1 MLNLRAFVRRATT
14 VAVTSAALV
23 FGAAGNAQAGCGTI
37 WTFNMTD
44 HWMWVTIYSLGHAF
58 HYDWGW
64 VAPHNGRA
72 WHAGG
77 APTPMSYMCGSY
89 YHVRAE
95 VKGATDPHASS
106 ADGPNIFDTEI
117 EINPQLKNWLEMIG
131 GVVKMGLT
139 CAAGDEAVCAVK
151 WGLEKGFDM
160 AVFGNE
166 SSGGIVCLA
175 TRDNKGFYWV
185 ENDGCGDPK
194 AKPAPSVVP
203 HIALSLPSNRL
214 GVGGLPV
221 RVYIRVDG
229 RPTTNPGVDGRWS
242 TTTPK
247 VVKITGGGQF
257 KVIGHGKGDIVFT
270 YEGKSVSTHFETY

>member
-1 MLNLRAFVRRATT
+1 MRNIHAFLKRAATI
-14 VAVTSAALV
+14 VAASAALT

-44 HWMWVTIYSLGHAF
+44 HWMWVTIYDLAKTD

-77 APTPMSYMCGSY
+77 ARTPMSYMCGSY

-95 VKGATDPHASS
+95 VKPNTGATA

-117 EINPQLKNWLEMIG
+117 EINPQLKNWLEVIG
-131 GVVKMGLT
+131 SVVKMGLT
-139 CAAGDEAVCAVK
+139 CAAGDEAICAVK

-160 AVFGNE
+160 AAFGNE
-166 SSGGIVCLA
+166 SSGGIVCLV
-175 TRDNKGFYWV
+175 TKDNRNFYWV
-185 ENDGCGDPK
+185 ESEGCGDK
-194 AKPAPSVVP
+194 NAKPKPTSVKMSIDLIGTRFPVAPKQNRIFLTVDGKPPTPEV
-203 HIALSLPSNRL
+203 LRL
-214 GVGGLPV
+214 GQ
-221 RVYIRVDG
+221 
-229 RPTTNPGVDGRWS
+229 WS

-247 VVKITGGGQF
+247 VVKVSGGAFQ
-257 KVIGHGKGDIVFT
+257 VIGRGKGVVVFT
-270 YEGKSVSTHFETY
+270 YGGKSASASFQGY

>member
-1 MLNLRAFVRRATT
+1 MRNIRAFLRRAATI
-14 VAVTSAALV
+14 VAASTALA

-77 APTPMSYMCGSY
+77 APTPMSYMCGSF

-95 VKGATDPHASS
+95 VKSTTDPKSS
-106 ADGPNIFDTEI
+106 NPDSPNIFDTET

-139 CAAGDEAVCAVK
+139 CAEGEGVTCAVK

-160 AVFGNE
+160 AVFGAE
-166 SSGGIVCLA
+166 SSGGIVCL
-175 TRDNKGFYWV
+175 TTHDNKNFGWV
-185 ENDGCGDPK
+185 DNDSCGDPK
-194 AKPAPSVVP
+194 AKPKPTSVTISVNLGGNRFAVAPKQNRIWLLVDGKPPTPDV
-203 HIALSLPSNRL
+203 LRL
-214 GVGGLPV
+214 GK
-221 RVYIRVDG
+221 
-229 RPTTNPGVDGRWS
+229 WS

-247 VVKITGGGQF
+247 VVKVEGGAFQ
-257 KVIGHGKGDIVFT
+257 VIGHGTGVVVYT
-270 YEGKSVSTHFETY
+270 YGGKSASASFQAP